1 MFLCQLAGLT
11 IRVENRYPFV
21 EHLCR
26 QYPAPAGAVPAFTV
40 CAGEDSLKSRG
51 TAAALPP
58 DRRESAEIYRAICTR
73 MPDFDGLVLHA
84 SAVSVDGRAFLFVAP
99 SGAGKSTHARLWCE
113 QFGPRAVT
121 LNDDKPLLRQ
131 QGGTW
136 RVYGTPW
143 SGPHGVNANA
153 SAPLH
158 ALCLLRRGTA
168 AAVRPLTGAQAL
180 PGLLGE
186 TLRPADPKRLGRLCR
201 LLDDLLRACPAF
213 DLACTRD
220 PADIPAIYDALS

>member
-40 CAGEDSLKSRG
+40 CAGEASLKRRG

-121 LNDDKPLLRQ
+121 LNDDKPLLRR

-158 ALCLLRRGTA
+158 ALCLNGRCRPPPDGRAGAAGTA
-168 AAVRPLTGAQAL
+168 RRDTA
-180 PGLLGE
+180 PGRSQ
-186 TLRPADPKRLGRLCR
+186 TARPAV
-201 LLDDLLRACPAF
+201 PA
-213 DLACTRD
+213 ARR
-220 PADIPAIYDALS
+220 PAAGLSGL